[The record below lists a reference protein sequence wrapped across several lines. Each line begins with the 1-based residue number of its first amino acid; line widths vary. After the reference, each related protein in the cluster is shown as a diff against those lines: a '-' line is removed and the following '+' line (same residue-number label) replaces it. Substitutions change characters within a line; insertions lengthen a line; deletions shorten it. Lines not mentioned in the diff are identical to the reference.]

1 MSVTTAKRKS
11 IDMTQGHP
19 LKVLML
25 FSIPMLIG
33 AVFQQLY
40 TTVDFWFMGHYVSS
54 EAMAAVGAT
63 AAMIHFFQNVAIGIT
78 GALGIVISQYVGAK
92 NSERVHTTSVN
103 AILLTAA
110 TSLVMTII
118 ALGLNH
124 PILRL
129 LHTPEDIISMSFTY
143 STIVLSGLIC
153 TLTYNMA
160 AAVCRG
166 LGDSVAPLVF
176 LIISSLLNILL
187 DYVFIH
193 WLNMGVRGVAIA
205 TITSQG
211 ISALMTLTYLFIRYP
226 VMRFSIKEIKAD
238 KEIVLRVLR
247 MGVPMGLQ
255 SGCFTIGMMVMQGVI
270 NSFGT
275 LVVEGYTAGVRVE
288 ELSWF
293 SFCTYCQG
301 ITTYAGQNAGA
312 KDIDRLKKGVRY
324 SVFVLLIMCLSAAVL
339 VWVFGKELAGIFV
352 PGNEQVQQI
361 AHGFLKVNSTFYVP
375 MGWIMLYNYALKG
388 MGEIKIPMISA
399 FIELFCKIFF
409 SVVLG
414 KIFGYFGI
422 WFAEPLGWVIGTV
435 PPMVRYYSMK
445 WQDGVMKLK
454 T

>member
-40 TTVDFWFMGHYVSS
+40 TTVDFWFMGHYVSP
-54 EAMAAVGAT
+54 EAMAAVGAC
-63 AAMIHFFQNVAIGIT
+63 AAMIHFFQNVAIGICT
-78 GALGIVISQYVGAK
+78 ALGIIVSQYVGAK
-92 NSERVHTTSVN
+92 NDEKVHRASVN
-103 AILLTAA
+103 SIIMTLATAV
-110 TSLVMTII
+110 LMTIV
-118 ALGLNH
+118 ALSLNR

-129 LHTPEDIISMSFTY
+129 LQTPDEIIQMSFTY
-143 STIVLSGLIC
+143 STILMAGLVC

-160 AAVCRG
+160 AAVCRA
-166 LGDSVAPLVF
+166 LGDSLAPLIF
-176 LIISSLLNILL
+176 LIISSLLNIFL
-187 DYVFIH
+187 DYIFIK
-193 WLNMGVRGVAIA
+193 WLGMGVQGVAIA

-211 ISALMTLTYLFIRYP
+211 ISALMTLIYTYIRYP
-226 VMRFSIKEIKAD
+226 IMRFTLKELKPD
-238 KEIVLRVLR
+238 KDIVQRVLK

-288 ELSWF
+288 EISWF
-293 SFCTYCQG
+293 SFTTFCQA
-301 ITTYAGQNAGA
+301 ISTYAGQNAGA

-324 SVFVLLIMCLSAAVL
+324 SFFVLLIMTIGAALL
-339 VWVFGKELAGIFV
+339 VWIFGQQMAALFV
-352 PGNEQVQQI
+352 PDNIEVQKI
-361 AHGFLKVNSTFYVP
+361 AHGFLKVNSSFFIP
-375 MGWIMLYNYALKG
+375 MGWVMLYNFALKG

-414 KIFGYFGI
+414 KIIGYFGI
-422 WFAEPLGWVIGTV
+422 WFAEPLGWLIGTI
-435 PPMVRYYSMK
+435 PPMIRYYSMK

>member
-1 MSVTTAKRKS
+1 MSAIAQKRKS
-11 IDMTQGHP
+11 LDMTQGHP
-19 LKVLML
+19 LKVLLL

-40 TTVDFWFMGHYVSS
+40 TTVDFWFMGHYVSP
-54 EAMAAVGAT
+54 EAMAAVGAC
-63 AAMIHFFQNVAIGIT
+63 AAMIHFFQNVGIGMC

-92 NSERVHTTSVN
+92 NDEKVHMTSIN
-103 AILLTAA
+103 SILITAGTA
-110 TSLVMTII
+110 LVMTLI
-118 ALGLNH
+118 ALTLNR
-124 PILRL
+124 PILHL
-129 LHTPEDIISMSFTY
+129 LQTPDEIISMSITY
-143 STIVLSGLIC
+143 STILLSGIVC
-153 TLTYNMA
+153 TLTYNTA
-160 AAVCRG
+160 ASVCRG
-166 LGDSVAPLVF
+166 LGDSLAPLIF

-187 DYVFIH
+187 DYIFIR
-193 WLNMGVRGVAIA
+193 WLNMGVSGVAIA

-211 ISALMTLTYLFIRYP
+211 ISAIMTLAYLFIRYP
-226 VMRFSIKEIKAD
+226 IMRFSLKELKFD
-238 KEIVLRVLR
+238 REITQRVLR

-312 KDIDRLKKGVRY
+312 KDIQRLKKGVRY
-324 SVFVLLIMCLSAAVL
+324 SVIVLLIMCVSAAVL
-339 VWVFGKELAGIFV
+339 VWTCGKQLAGIFV
-352 PGNEQVQQI
+352 PGNEQVQLI
-361 AHGFLKVNSTFYVP
+361 AHGFLKVNSTFYIP

-409 SVVLG
+409 SVALG

-435 PPMVRYYSMK
+435 PPMIRYYSGK
-445 WQDGVMKLK
+445 WEEGVRKLK

>member
-1 MSVTTAKRKS
+1 
-11 IDMTQGHP
+11 
-19 LKVLML
+19 
-25 FSIPMLIG
+25 
-33 AVFQQLY
+33 
-40 TTVDFWFMGHYVSS
+40 
-54 EAMAAVGAT
+54 
-63 AAMIHFFQNVAIGIT
+63 
-78 GALGIVISQYVGAK
+78 
-92 NSERVHTTSVN
+92 
-103 AILLTAA
+103 
-110 TSLVMTII
+110 
-118 ALGLNH
+118 
-124 PILRL
+124 
-129 LHTPEDIISMSFTY
+129 
-143 STIVLSGLIC
+143 
-153 TLTYNMA
+153 
-160 AAVCRG
+160 
-166 LGDSVAPLVF
+166 
-176 LIISSLLNILL
+176 
-187 DYVFIH
+187 
-193 WLNMGVRGVAIA
+193 
-205 TITSQG
+205 
-211 ISALMTLTYLFIRYP
+211 
-226 VMRFSIKEIKAD
+226 
-238 KEIVLRVLR
+238 

-409 SVVLG
+409 SVALG

-435 PPMVRYYSMK
+435 PPMIRYYSGK
-445 WQDGVMKLK
+445 WEEGVRKLK